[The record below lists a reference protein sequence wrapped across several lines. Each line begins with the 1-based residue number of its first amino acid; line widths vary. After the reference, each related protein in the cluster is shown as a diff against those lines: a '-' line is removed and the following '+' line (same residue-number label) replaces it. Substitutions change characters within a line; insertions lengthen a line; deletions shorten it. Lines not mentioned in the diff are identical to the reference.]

1 MNAKQ
6 RKKKRSKTNRQ
17 LAMSVGNGDE
27 TREAKKGGKG
37 KSLAEKERQ
46 KGLQNLIL

>member
-27 TREAKKGGKG
+27 TREAKKVGNP
-37 KSLAEKERQ
+37 KSVP
-46 KGLQNLIL
+46 